1 MQKSMELVNSGT
13 TPETDPSDGAGDR
26 ERGGGRNVPLQSVVA
41 GGLVAVLVVALAVLG
56 WQLRSTTTELDQ
68 LHDAAAST
76 QQAERIALDYAT
88 GAAEMDFRDLPA
100 WRTRLTAGTSPEL
113 SNRLTQ
119 AATSM
124 EQIIAP
130 LQWTSTAQPI
140 SAKAEPGPDGTYS
153 VDCFVSVLTKNSQAP
168 DGLQSTAT
176 YKMTV
181 DSGNDWKITEI
192 SGIDS
197 ALDGDKAPR

>member
-1 MQKSMELVNSGT
+1 MQKSMELVNPGT
-13 TPETDPSDGAGDR
+13 TPEADHSDGAGDR
-26 ERGGGRNVPLQSVVA
+26 ERRGGRNVPLRSVVI

-56 WQLRSTTTELDQ
+56 WQLRSTTHELDQ

-181 DSGNDWKITEI
+181 DSGNEWKITEI

-197 ALDGDKAPR
+197 ALDGDTAPR